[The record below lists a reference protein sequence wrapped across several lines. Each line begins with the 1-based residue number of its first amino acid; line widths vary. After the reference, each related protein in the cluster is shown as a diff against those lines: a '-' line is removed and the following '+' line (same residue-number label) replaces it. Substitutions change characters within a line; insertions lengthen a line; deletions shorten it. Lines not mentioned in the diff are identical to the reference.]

1 VAQRALG
8 AEGRSAQ
15 GGFMDQVEGQTRG
28 QAFLGQLARPSPQQV
43 PSAQAEVF
51 GHQQP
56 QAQQVARDFIGQ
68 ELADASL
75 DAAGVGGLAADA
87 FGGALGGDGGR
98 RFLGVEGVE
107 FFFVSRNRR

>member
-1 VAQRALG
+1 
-8 AEGRSAQ
+8 
-15 GGFMDQVEGQTRG
+15 
-28 QAFLGQLARPSPQQV
+28 
-43 PSAQAEVF
+43 VF

-68 ELADASL
+68 ELADASF

-98 RFLGVEGVE
+98 RVLGVEGVE